1 LDRTFL
7 LETRKI
13 ALFFFG
19 TVLLAVALGVAV
31 VAISSMGPR

>member
-1 LDRTFL
+1 

-19 TVLLAVALGVAV
+19 IVLLAVALGAAV
-31 VAISSMGPR
+31 IAITWIGSR

>member
-1 LDRTFL
+1 

-19 TVLLAVALGVAV
+19 MVLLAVALGIAV
-31 VAISSMGPR
+31 IAISSMATR